1 MARVAEG
8 YRELA
13 RRSPE
18 RIVVVDA
25 DGTEDEVGTRVESAV
40 LKSLE
45 ELLRAG

>member
-18 RIVVVDA
+18 RIIVVDA
-25 DGTEDEVGTRVESAV
+25 TGTEDEVGARIESAA
-40 LKSLE
+40 LE
-45 ELLRAG
+45 PLEGLLRAG